1 MPDVLVR
8 GLSRQ
13 ALDHWT
19 ERAKDAGVSRN
30 TAMQQALEAPV
41 AALPERRAAT
51 EEDWARFGRAFP
63 DLGNEEVMAQAWR

>member
-19 ERAKDAGVSRN
+19 EKAKDAGISRN
-30 TAMQQALEAPV
+30 TAMQQVLEAPV
-41 AALPERRAAT
+41 AAQPERRAAT
-51 EEDWARFGRAFP
+51 AEDWARTGRVFA
-63 DLGNEEVMAQAWR
+63 DLGNEEIMAQAWR